1 MLTRP
6 YILAT
11 IAVVAAAPC
20 LAARPA
26 DRDGSTIAKAI
37 PLKERGMKA
46 VAEEMTWML
55 KLYNYSPVL
64 ATHDAI
70 ADASSKAKA
79 GKNSVNTP
87 APWGHGSLDYN
98 GHLISYWWFVTPRG
112 KKEIYFDTGISS
124 DTPGEVAEQDSART
138 QYMRRVASPA
148 DVERATPA
156 PVTYRVIKISQGDY
170 LTVRTG
176 AASNYPVV
184 MKLEPGTGGI
194 VLGANRVTNGETTW
208 QEIIVNGRTGW
219 VNADYIAP
227 ATQSSVSR

>member
-1 MLTRP
+1 MLTRH
-6 YILAT
+6 YIHAI
-11 IAVVAAAPC
+11 IAVVAAALC
-20 LAARPA
+20 LAAQPA
-26 DRDGSTIAKAI
+26 AHDGSTKAKAI

-64 ATHDAI
+64 ATHDAV
-70 ADASSKAKA
+70 ADASSKVEA

-98 GHLISYWWFVTPRG
+98 GHLISYWWFATPRG
-112 KKEIYFDTGISS
+112 KKEVYFDTGISS
-124 DTPGEVAEQDSART
+124 DTPGEVAEQDSARV
-138 QYMRRVASPA
+138 QYMRQMASPA
-148 DVERATPA
+148 AVARATPA

-170 LTVRTG
+170 LTVRKG
-176 AASNYPVV
+176 AGLNYPVV

-194 VLGANRVTNGETTW
+194 VLGTRRVTNGETTW

>member
-1 MLTRP
+1 MLTRH

-26 DRDGSTIAKAI
+26 DHDGSTIAKAI
-37 PLKERGMKA
+37 PLKERGTKA
-46 VAEEMTWML
+46 VVEEMAWMI

-64 ATHDAI
+64 AVHDSVAY
-70 ADASSKAKA
+70 ASSKDKT
-79 GKNSVNTP
+79 GTNEVNTT
-87 APWGHGSLDYN
+87 APWGPGSLDHY
-98 GHLISYWWFVTPRG
+98 GQLISYWWFVTPLG
-112 KKEIYFDTGISS
+112 KKEVYFGTGISS
-124 DTPGEVAEQDSART
+124 DAPGEVAEQDSARVR
-138 QYMRRVASPA
+138 YMRQMASPA
-148 DVERATPA
+148 DVARETPA
-156 PVTYRVIKISQGDY
+156 AVTYRVIKISQGDY

-194 VLGANRVTNGETTW
+194 VLDTRRVTNGETTW

>member
-1 MLTRP
+1 
-6 YILAT
+6 
-11 IAVVAAAPC
+11 
-20 LAARPA
+20 
-26 DRDGSTIAKAI
+26 
-37 PLKERGMKA
+37 MKA

-87 APWGHGSLDYN
+87 APWGHGSLDDN

-112 KKEIYFDTGISS
+112 RKDVYFDTGISS
-124 DTPGEVAEQDSART
+124 DALGEVAEQDLARV
-138 QYMRRVASPA
+138 QYMRQTASPA
-148 DVERATPA
+148 DVARATPA

-194 VLGANRVTNGETTW
+194 VLGAKRVANGETTW

>member
-1 MLTRP
+1 
-6 YILAT
+6 
-11 IAVVAAAPC
+11 
-20 LAARPA
+20 
-26 DRDGSTIAKAI
+26 
-37 PLKERGMKA
+37 MKA

-112 KKEIYFDTGISS
+112 KKEVYFDTGISS
-124 DTPGEVAEQDSART
+124 DTPGDVAEQDLARV
-138 QYMRRVASPA
+138 QYMRQMASPA
-148 DVERATPA
+148 DVARTTPA

-176 AASNYPVV
+176 VGSNYPVV

-194 VLGANRVTNGETTW
+194 VLGTRRVANGETTW

-219 VNADYIAP
+219 VNAYYIAP